1 MTDQDPLNDT
11 PEPGLGSDS
20 IVTDAG
26 ETPKTPTAA
35 PKRSIWSRLFGWIPA
50 LGGGVAG
57 LLKPI
62 LPGVILVG
70 AIALAMAV
78 WQGHWTQWPDQLRK
92 MVTAGRAAV
101 SEPVLPGVLSIEPP
115 QLYTRERL
123 VNDRFRQAN
132 WLEQQLAKTKG
143 DQTTTPVSRERR
155 SQNLIATLMGATQ
168 EAQNQTQTATTEPVP
183 VSALQQLSAVDKMRL
198 RLRTDLMDTL
208 LDDGHDLEGNTLYRL
223 NFDAVVMPLINRRS
237 YPGTAVFIIEAR
249 DPYTDF
255 ERDCIGTEDDVVC
268 NAQKVISER
277 SRIVDDVELLRG
289 WQREIQQFLTKVLD
303 ARIEAFRQNGRLHNP
318 VDPKE
323 NIALDWFLRRELIS
337 SFLNAVV
344 YDPEVLALC
353 RERRLVHADITS
365 SSRLAPGWASACK
378 DWIAETIGFDW
389 STDNQV
395 PTVKSS
401 HALAPLVQ
409 AGFRKAIR
417 RAHYINTVLA
427 VEGQMTLQKLQNSV
441 RPSQANQQNM
451 AGGGNMQSES
461 SIQCAAMQQEG
472 TLIDCP
478 QQTMTEAMPEPPM
491 DVGSMPQ
498 DEDYKRAL
506 VRLISVWQGMEEWG
520 RETQFGAMM
529 QAAFDPQKRAGPT
542 APAKGQASAPAEF
555 RLLAALTKF
564 DAHLPTE
571 TDIAALRKRLRE
583 EGAQNFVLVRGQA
596 TSYPQLRS
604 TIEQCS
610 ARTGPAAPS
619 VVGVYKCLIVR
630 SEAAYAS
637 NELMSHFLL
646 ARLQEEL
653 SVYDRESRSIR
664 DFLEISLE
672 GCSTTGCR
680 IQVSQHK
687 DLPGNEVFGAREA
700 GFLPAVQNRAN
711 RSRGEIIPARLYDV
725 IDEFKV
731 GGGGVWGGGN
741 WKQRLTANC
750 IAKNVSMRTIRLSDA
765 GLKAALQIV
774 DQNLSPDQTSKGC
787 EKRALSYETRQRLE
801 MTKSCLGLAKRHAN
815 NHEARTEIYLSC
827 MLRDW
832 INTQRSDVTVYAVSP
847 RAGDGDDLAH
857 RIDEASAQLGAA
869 LPAGSTLTGQMSLAD
884 TRSREQVVSNPRVI
898 GFSHLPGSDQ
908 QDQSTGKNFTDRATF
923 GWAIRPRPL
932 GGTGGY
938 QSSHHRLSAV
948 ISLPSWW
955 KRVDFD
961 VRACWV
967 QPPHVNSPAVDFT
980 KLCRADPAA
989 ATGETDE
996 IMPSMRQFR
1005 RNFEIKLPRRVE
1017 EITARFNF
1025 DFIRAPYYYRE
1036 FDQYVQRYPQIL
1048 SLEAGRPGKLVLQG
1062 ERLWRGTVVTVDNQS
1077 ADSIVVLPD
1086 MKGVV
1091 AHFNCVH
1098 PPDGMFHFRKFDENL
1113 AIAAAARAAAAEQGG
1128 GSGGPPP
1135 SNAPGRAPSVP
1146 LFVWTSEG
1154 GTTDKQV
1161 EVHPFVQR
1169 WADEKPCWLDTPE
1182 P

>member
-1 MTDQDPLNDT
+1 MTDQDPPTNTQEQD
-11 PEPGLGSDS
+11 LGSDS
-20 IVTDAG
+20 VVTGAG
-26 ETPKTPTAA
+26 EKPKEPEEA
-35 PKRSIWSRLFGWIPA
+35 PKRSVFSRLYGTLA
-50 LGGGVAG
+50 GVIR
-57 LLKPI
+57 PT
-62 LPGVILVG
+62 LPGVLLVCV
-70 AIALAMAV
+70 IVLIMAV
-78 WQGHWTQWPDQLRK
+78 WQGQWVQWPDKIRK

-101 SEPVLPGVLSIEPP
+101 SDPVLPGVLSIEPP

-132 WLEQQLAKTKG
+132 WLEEQLAKTKE
-143 DQTTTPVSRERR
+143 DQTITPVSREQR
-155 SQNLIATLMGATQ
+155 SQSLVATLMGATQ
-168 EAQNQTQTATTEPVP
+168 EPQDQNQTTASDPVP
-183 VSALQQLSAVDKMRL
+183 VSALQQLGAVDKMRL

-249 DPYTDF
+249 DPYA
-255 ERDCIGTEDDVVC
+255 ELEEKCVGTEDDAVC
-268 NAQKVISER
+268 TVEKAMIEQR
-277 SRIVDDVELLRG
+277 RIVDDVELLRG

-337 SFLNAVV
+337 AFFGAVV
-344 YDPEVLALC
+344 YDPEVLSIC
-353 RERRLVHADITS
+353 RERRLVPAKITS
-365 SSRLAPGWASACK
+365 SNQLAPGWASACQN
-378 DWIAETIGFDW
+378 WIAETIGFDW
-389 STDNQV
+389 RTDNHV
-395 PTVKSS
+395 PTVNASD
-401 HALAPLVQ
+401 ALAPMVQ

-427 VEGQMTLQKLQNSV
+427 IEGQMSVQKLQNSA
-441 RPSQANQQNM
+441 RPAQTSQQNTT
-451 AGGGNMQSES
+451 GGNGPSDR
-461 SIQCAAMQQEG
+461 SIQCAAMQQG
-472 TLIDCP
+472 GALIDCP
-478 QQTMTEAMPEPPM
+478 QQAVQEMESPPPM

-498 DEDYKRAL
+498 DEDYKQAL

-520 RETQFGAMM
+520 REVQFGAIM
-529 QAAFDPQKRAGPT
+529 QAAFDPQTRET
-542 APAKGQASAPAEF
+542 ATVPAKGKAAVPVKS
-555 RLLAALTKF
+555 RLLAALSKF
-564 DAHLPTE
+564 DAHLPSE
-571 TDIAALRKRLRE
+571 TDITSLRKRLRE
-583 EGAQNFVLVRGQA
+583 EGTQNFVLVRGQA
-596 TSYPQLRS
+596 TIHPQLRS
-604 TIEQCS
+604 SVEQCPE
-610 ARTGPAAPS
+610 RTDYTAQS
-619 VVGVYKCLIVR
+619 VVGAYKCLFMR
-630 SEAAYAS
+630 SEAGRAS
-637 NELMSHFLL
+637 NALISHFLL

-653 SVYDRESRSIR
+653 PVYDRESRSIR
-664 DFLEISLE
+664 DFLDISLK

-680 IQVSQHK
+680 IQVSQYK
-687 DLPGNEVFGAREA
+687 DLPGNEIFGAREA
-700 GFLPAVQNRAN
+700 GFLPAVSSRAN
-711 RSRGEIIPARLYDV
+711 RARGEIIPARVYDV

-731 GGGGVWGGGN
+731 GGGAVWAGGN

-750 IAKNVSMRTIRLSDA
+750 IAKNVRMHTIRLTDA
-765 GLKAALQIV
+765 KLKAALQIV

-787 EKRALSYETRQRLE
+787 EKRALSYETRERLE
-801 MTKSCLGLAKRHAN
+801 MTKYCLDLARRHAN
-815 NHEARTEIYLSC
+815 HHEARTEIYLSC

-857 RIDEASAQLGAA
+857 RIDAASAQIGAA
-869 LPAGSTLTGQMSLAD
+869 LPANAPLSGQMNLAD
-884 TRSREQVVSNPRVI
+884 VRSKEQVISNPRVI
-898 GFSHLPGSDQ
+898 GFSHLPGSDP
-908 QDQSTGKNFTDRATF
+908 QDHPTAKSSTDRATF
-923 GWAIRPRPL
+923 GWAIRPRQL
-932 GGTGGY
+932 SAMDGY

-967 QPPHVNSPAVDFT
+967 QPPHGNSPAVDFT
-980 KLCRADPAA
+980 KLCRGDSAA
-989 ATGETDE
+989 APGQTDGS
-996 IMPSMRQFR
+996 MPSMRQFR
-1005 RNFEIKLPRRVE
+1005 RHFEIKLPRRVE

-1062 ERLWRGTVVTVDNQS
+1062 ERLWRGTVVTVNNQS

-1091 AHFNCVH
+1091 AHFKCIH
-1098 PPDGMFHFRKFDENL
+1098 PPDGMFHFKKFDENL
-1113 AIAAAARAAAAEQGG
+1113 KIADAARAAAAKQGD
-1128 GSGGPPP
+1128 GSEGPPP

-1169 WADEKPCWLDTPE
+1169 WTDERPCWLDAPE

>member
-1 MTDQDPLNDT
+1 MTDQDPLNGT
-11 PEPGLGSDS
+11 PEQNPGSAS
-20 IVTDAG
+20 VVTDAG
-26 ETPKTPTAA
+26 EPPKTPTPA
-35 PKRSIWSRLFGWIPA
+35 PERSIGSKLFGWIPE
-50 LGGGVAG
+50 LGSG
-57 LLKPI
+57 LVGLVRPI

-70 AIALAMAV
+70 AVALAMAV
-78 WQGHWTQWPDQLRK
+78 WQGHWTQWPDQIRK
-92 MVTAGRAAV
+92 MVMAGRAAV
-101 SEPVLPGVLSIEPP
+101 SEPALPGVLSIEPP

-143 DQTTTPVSRERR
+143 DQTVTPVSRERR

-168 EAQNQTQTATTEPVP
+168 EAPDQSQPVPTESVP

-249 DPYTDF
+249 DPYADF
-255 ERDCIGTEDDVVC
+255 ERDCDGTEDDVVC
-268 NAQKVISER
+268 NAQKMLSER

-353 RERRLVHADITS
+353 REQRLVHADMTS

-378 DWIAETIGFDW
+378 NWIAETVGFDW
-389 STDNQV
+389 SADNQV
-395 PTVKSS
+395 PTVKGS

-427 VEGQMTLQKLQNSV
+427 VEGQMTLKKLQNSA
-441 RPSQANQQNM
+441 RPPQTSQQNT
-451 AGGGNMQSES
+451 AGGGNVQSES
-461 SIQCAAMQQEG
+461 IVQCAAMQQEG
-472 TLIDCP
+472 ALIDCP
-478 QQTMTEAMPEPPM
+478 PQTMPKAPSPPM

-498 DEDYKRAL
+498 DEEYKRAL

-520 RETQFGAMM
+520 REAQFGAMM
-529 QAAFDPQKRAGPT
+529 QAAFDPQKRAEAK
-542 APAKGQASAPAEF
+542 APAKGQAAAPADF
-555 RLLAALTKF
+555 RLLAALSKF
-564 DAHLPTE
+564 DANLPSE
-571 TDIAALRKRLRE
+571 TDIGTLRERLRA
-583 EGAQNFVLVRGQA
+583 EGTQNFVLVRGQA
-596 TSYPQLRS
+596 TTHPQLRS
-604 TIEQCS
+604 SIEQCS
-610 ARTGPAAPS
+610 APNSSAGAS
-619 VVGVYKCLIVR
+619 VVQVYKCLIMR
-630 SEAAYAS
+630 SEAASAS
-637 NELMSHFLL
+637 NELMSRFLL

-664 DFLEISLE
+664 DFLQISLE

-731 GGGGVWGGGN
+731 GGGGVWAGGN
-741 WKQRLTANC
+741 WQQRLTANC

-847 RAGDGDDLAH
+847 RAGDGDDLSH

-869 LPAGSTLTGQMSLAD
+869 LPAGAPVTGQMSLAD
-884 TRSREQVVSNPRVI
+884 ARSKEQVISNPRVI
-898 GFSHLPGSDQ
+898 GFSHLPGSDM
-908 QDQSTGKNFTDRATF
+908 QDRATGKSFTDRATF
-923 GWAIRPRPL
+923 GWAIRPRRL
-932 GGTGGY
+932 SSTGGY

-967 QPPHVNSPAVDFT
+967 QPPHVSSPAVDFT
-980 KLCRADPAA
+980 KLCRGDPSAAPGDADV
-989 ATGETDE
+989 
-996 IMPSMRQFR
+996 IMPSTRQFR
-1005 RNFEIKLPRRVE
+1005 RHFEIKLPRRVE

-1098 PPDGMFHFRKFDENL
+1098 PPDGMFHFKKFDENL

-1169 WADEKPCWLDTPE
+1169 WTDERPCWLDAPE